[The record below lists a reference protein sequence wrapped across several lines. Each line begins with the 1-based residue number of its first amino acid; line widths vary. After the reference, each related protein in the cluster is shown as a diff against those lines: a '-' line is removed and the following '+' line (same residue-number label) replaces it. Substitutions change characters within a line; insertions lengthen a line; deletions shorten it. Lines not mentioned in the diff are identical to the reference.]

1 MIIKKDV
8 ENRFR
13 IQHLILVFIGVVFI
27 SLTVFCSGPDTYANN
42 NSEETEEIPVDS
54 FVNLSFIFAGDIM
67 GHGRQIKAAW
77 DEDSQ
82 RHDFSHNYIYLKDIF
97 DSIDIVAGNL
107 EVPLVDAPPYRGYP
121 LFRSPQIL
129 AENLKDAGFNLL
141 LTANN
146 HSNDAGHRAFLNT
159 IDVIEEL
166 GIYQT
171 GTFRNKTE
179 RDSLYPL
186 LIEKNGFRIAILNYT
201 YDTNG
206 IPDTYPSIT
215 NTIDTAQIR
224 KDYNRLQDSLPDLV
238 IACMHWGNEYQL
250 IESAVQRRQAAFLAN
265 LGVDLIIGSHPH
277 VIQPIRWVHNNEGDS
292 ILCVYS
298 LGNLVSNQ
306 RFPNTDGGLLFEIH
320 YRKNIFTNEIVITDF
335 FHHIVWVN
343 RTDESREHPHGKYYI
358 IPVREY
364 ENQMLGDFVL
374 KDKYLKEMQNFVGN
388 MRKHLEKNAV
398 STEKPVEEVEEE
410 VVEE

>member
-1 MIIKKDV
+1 MKL
-8 ENRFR
+8 
-13 IQHLILVFIGVVFI
+13 QHLLLAFIGLFI
-27 SLTVFCSGPDTYANN
+27 ISHTVFCSGPDGYANN
-42 NSEETEEIPVDS
+42 NPEETEEIPVDS
-54 FVNLSFIFAGDIM
+54 FVKLSFIFAGDIM

-97 DSIDIVAGNL
+97 DSIDIVVGNL

-129 AENLKDAGFNLL
+129 ANNLKDAGFNLL

-146 HSNDAGHRAFLNT
+146 HSNDAGQSAFENTLN
-159 IDVIEEL
+159 VISEL
-166 GIYQT
+166 NLYQT
-171 GTFRNKTE
+171 GTFKSQE
-179 RDSLYPL
+179 HRDSIYPL
-186 LIEKNGFRIAILNYT
+186 IINKNDFKIAFLNYS
-201 YDTNG
+201 YGTNA
-206 IPDTYPSIT
+206 IPDNYPNIT
-215 NTIDTAQIR
+215 NLIDTAQIR
-224 KDYNRLQDSLPDLV
+224 KDFNKAQESFPDLI

-250 IESAVQRRQAAFLAN
+250 IESAVQARQAAFLAN

-277 VIQPIRWVHNNEGDS
+277 VIQPIKWVYNNEGDS

-320 YRKNIFTNEIVITDF
+320 YRKNIFTDEVSITDF
-335 FHHIVWVN
+335 FHHIIWVN
-343 RTDESREHPHGKYYI
+343 RTDACNEHSHGKYYI

-364 ENQMLGDFVL
+364 ENEMLGDFVL
-374 KDKYLKEMQNFVGN
+374 KDKYLKEMQNFVSN

-398 STEKPVEEVEEE
+398 STEKPVEVEED
-410 VVEE
+410 EELDEK